1 MTTFETVVGISS
13 LLACVGVIL
22 LVNQD
27 VLKVSEAVAN
37 GFLVPILF
45 VIAYCACDSIFEF
58 AFWLWK
64 LTPWSK

>member
-13 LLACVGVIL
+13 LLACVGGIL

-27 VLKVSEAVAN
+27 VLKVSEAVAK

-45 VIAYCACDSIFEF
+45 LIAFSACYSIFEF
-58 AFWLWK
+58 AYWLWK
-64 LTPWSK
+64 LAPWSK